1 LGESVGDLVFGMS
14 CADLKQ
20 IFEDTQNVNDRGENI
35 QLKELIE
42 SKLMHLET
50 FVIRCKVDQY
60 TMSSENEE
68 NRVRFYLSKYLPY
81 EV

>member
-1 LGESVGDLVFGMS
+1 MECRDLM
-14 CADLKQ
+14 K
-20 IFEDTQNVNDRGENI
+20 IFENTDNVNDRGENI

-42 SKLMHLET
+42 SKLMKLDS

-68 NRVRFYLSKYLPY
+68 NRVRYYLSKYLPY
-81 EV
+81 SV